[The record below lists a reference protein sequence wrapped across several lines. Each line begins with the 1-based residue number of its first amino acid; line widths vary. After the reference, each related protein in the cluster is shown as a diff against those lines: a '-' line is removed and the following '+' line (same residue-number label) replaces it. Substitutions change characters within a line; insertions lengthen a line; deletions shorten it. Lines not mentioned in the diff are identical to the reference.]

1 VRSAPP
7 RRYQIR
13 NAAGEELVVPSLSVL
28 HDLYQHGFV
37 SDDDLV
43 RMEGAPRWERAG
55 ALPALHGVRE
65 RRADPRKVLLLTAAV
80 AAVVAALALL
90 WR

>member
-1 VRSAPP
+1 M
-7 RRYQIR
+7 
-13 NAAGEELVVPSLSVL
+13 PSLGVL

-65 RRADPRKVLLLTAAV
+65 RRADPRKLMLLDAAI
-80 AAVVAALALL
+80 AALVAALALL